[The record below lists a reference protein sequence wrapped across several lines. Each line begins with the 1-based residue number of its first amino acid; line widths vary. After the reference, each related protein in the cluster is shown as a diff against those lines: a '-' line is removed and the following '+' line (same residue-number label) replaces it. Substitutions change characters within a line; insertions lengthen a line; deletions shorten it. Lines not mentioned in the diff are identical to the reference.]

1 MLATL
6 FSERRYSNTICG
18 EKCSASND
26 ILGLPSSKIF
36 NTNISLVN
44 DFHNGFTVIEFTVFL
59 LGWIAGDGSVTWTY
73 RDKKLG
79 TASLRYQGVV
89 LTARCPDIMD
99 VLASHMNQRGFYDI
113 FTGTT
118 PDGMNR
124 LRIPVNTI
132 NNGLLLD
139 GITHMEANG
148 VTVHS
153 KLRFLKEFLT
163 SPNVKISEAFGPP
176 WRYSFHQYLGP
187 DYEMNRLAC
196 LLGQ

>member
-1 MLATL
+1 MPALD
-6 FSERRYSNTICG
+6 G
-18 EKCSASND
+18 HM
-26 ILGLPSSKIF
+26 
-36 NTNISLVN
+36 SLS
-44 DFHNGFTVIEFTVFL
+44 GFQDL
-59 LGWIAGDGSVTWTY
+59 
-73 RDKKLG
+73 
-79 TASLRYQGVV
+79 
-89 LTARCPDIMD
+89 
-99 VLASHMNQRGFYDI
+99 
-113 FTGTT
+113 FTGTA
-118 PDGMNR
+118 PDGMNK

-163 SPNVKISEAFGPP
+163 SPNPKIPEAFGPP
-176 WRYSFHQYLGP
+176 WRYSFRQYLGP